1 MDKNILL
8 ADTLINYSL
17 NVKEKENVIII
28 TETEKTLP
36 LVKELIKKIKKNK
49 ANVLTRIINPDI
61 EALEQENASS
71 EKIKLME
78 KNYKFDVDN
87 FQNFIYIRCNN
98 NDYSSKNISSE
109 TRKEIGKRLE
119 KWKNIKVNE
128 RKWVLLDYPTE
139 LDAYKAKMTY
149 EEYIDFSYSVMCYD
163 YKKMN
168 KDIKPLKMLMETTD
182 KVRITAEGTDLTFS
196 IKDMNIIPCVGN
208 MNIPDGEIYC
218 APVKNSVNGVI
229 KYNTPSPYQ
238 GNVYN
243 GVTLTFKN
251 GKIVDATCDN
261 KEDVEKLNKIFDT
274 DKGARYIGEFSFG
287 LNPKIL
293 NPMGN
298 ILFDEK
304 IIGSIHFTPG
314 AAYKDSYNGNDSSIH
329 WDMVLIQRPE
339 YGGGNIYFDDVLIRK
354 DGKFILPELKN
365 LNK

>member
-1 MDKNILL
+1 MNKNKIL
-8 ADTLINYSL
+8 ASTIINYSL
-17 NVKEKENVIII
+17 NVKERENVLINVDSN
-28 TETEKTLP
+28 KPLP
-36 LVKELIKKIKKNK
+36 LLKELIKEIESKK
-49 ANVLTRIINPDI
+49 ANVEVRIIDKEL
-61 EALEQENASS
+61 EALIN
-71 EKIKLME
+71 EKTTETKARLLE
-78 KNYKFDVDN
+78 KQYKFDVEN
-87 FQNFIYIRCNN
+87 FQNFIYIRCNE
-98 NDYSSKNISSE
+98 NDYSDHLVSAE
-109 TRKEIGKRLE
+109 TRKLIGKRIE
-119 KWKNIKVNE
+119 KYKNIKVNE
-128 RKWVLLDYPTE
+128 RKWVLLDYPSN
-139 LDAYKAKMTY
+139 LDAYKNKMTY
-149 EEYIDFSYSVMCYD
+149 DEYMEFYYNVMCYD
-163 YKKMN
+163 YKKME

-182 KVRITAEGTDLTFS
+182 KVRITGVDTDISFS
-196 IKDMNIIPCVGN
+196 IKDMNIIPCVGT
-208 MNIPDGEIYC
+208 MNLPDGEIYC

-238 GNVYN
+238 GNIYY

-251 GKIVDATCDN
+251 GKIVEATCDN
-261 KEDVEKLNKIFDT
+261 KDDEKRLNDIFST
-274 DKGARYIGEFSFG
+274 DKGAKYVGEFSLG

-314 AAYKDSYNGNDSSIH
+314 AAYKDSYNGNDSAVH